1 MNILTS
7 IKLLIAQKKLTMK
20 LYIEDINGNKRYIN
34 LVATSRSELAQK
46 LGGEYFSVDDFTY
59 HVSQVNAEK
68 SSDNKSFSTIV
79 GGALGLAGGMPGILI
94 GGALG
99 AILGSEADKKELNA
113 VASFNRSLP

>member
-1 MNILTS
+1 
-7 IKLLIAQKKLTMK
+7 MK

-46 LGGEYFSVDDFTY
+46 LGGEYFSIDDFTY

-79 GGALGLAGGMPGILI
+79 GGTLGLAGGVPGILI

-99 AILGSEADKKELNA
+99 AILGSEADKKELNE
-113 VASFNRSLP
+113 VASFNRSVS